1 MLIIVPICVSTYL
14 ECIFAHIGIC
24 TFFVFVPFMNL
35 YLFEFAQSARARF
48 IWESVPCQKSPGE
61 HMSFKCFT
69 GQVKSL

>member
-1 MLIIVPICVSTYL
+1 ML
-14 ECIFAHIGIC
+14 AHIWNVYLHIFVFIP
-24 TFFVFVPFMNL
+24 FFVFVPFMNL